1 MAAATRASVAA
12 QQQVCRSEEQERSR
26 PTEEAA
32 GARGPEEPHGLWRP
46 PRTQGEAPGEPA
58 LPQAAPRWP
67 RSHLGGRG
75 VPDATAGDRQSPQ
88 PQEDPKGLLT
98 RACPRPDVE
107 AFRVGP
113 KEVLTD
119 GPVSQEAPPA
129 PGQAA
134 GAALRYVGARTGVG
148 VGLPQRVGSGQV
160 RARHAADLS
169 PLSGLSTV
177 PPPTSELKDEDFPSL
192 RASTSSSCPS
202 AAALGP
208 VGLALACAVPSRGRS
223 AFQEEDFPALVSSTS
238 KPSAAP
244 TSLIS
249 AWNSS
254 SGTKVVR
261 PPAGVQAAGGGV
273 QPHRKAAK
281 GGRGSKK
288 GGPPPVEEEEEEE
301 DGRAGLTAQE
311 LRSVPTAVAVSSLLS
326 LASTQTFSK
335 VGKKKKVGSEKSGAV
350 SPPDKDGPPGAEQAP
365 TAPLGRA
372 EGPAAVIVN
381 GHTEG
386 PTLAQS
392 APKEP
397 PGLPR
402 PRGPLPC
409 PTAQDDFPALGVP
422 CPPRTPPPPGTCPGL
437 RPAAGSLGRGLVGE

>member
-134 GAALRYVGARTGVG
+134 GAALRYVGAQTGVG
-148 VGLPQRVGSGQV
+148 GGSHRGWAHGRSGPGTPLTSLPSLGSAPSRPQLQSS
-160 RARHAADLS
+160 RTKTS
-169 PLSGLSTV
+169 PVSV
-177 PPPTSELKDEDFPSL
+177 PP
-192 RASTSSSCPS
+192 
-202 AAALGP
+202 
-208 VGLALACAVPSRGRS
+208 
-223 AFQEEDFPALVSSTS
+223 
-238 KPSAAP
+238 
-244 TSLIS
+244 
-249 AWNSS
+249 
-254 SGTKVVR
+254 R
-261 PPAGVQAAGGGV
+261 PPPAPRQ
-273 QPHRKAAK
+273 QP
-281 GGRGSKK
+281 
-288 GGPPPVEEEEEEE
+288 
-301 DGRAGLTAQE
+301 
-311 LRSVPTAVAVSSLLS
+311 
-326 LASTQTFSK
+326 
-335 VGKKKKVGSEKSGAV
+335 
-350 SPPDKDGPPGAEQAP
+350 
-365 TAPLGRA
+365 
-372 EGPAAVIVN
+372 
-381 GHTEG
+381 
-386 PTLAQS
+386 
-392 APKEP
+392 
-397 PGLPR
+397 
-402 PRGPLPC
+402 
-409 PTAQDDFPALGVP
+409 
-422 CPPRTPPPPGTCPGL
+422 
-437 RPAAGSLGRGLVGE
+437 